1 MYYIS
6 SMNNQNKN
14 SKRMKVKNNNLS
26 YRELAENFVAT
37 KSESDYVQ
45 LYKKVKPGL
54 RSYIFKTVKDSAA
67 AEDILTNTLTKLWT
81 KIDQYDPQY
90 QITTWLYRIAF
101 NECLGWIRERN
112 RKYSLDSMQEFGLDI
127 EESTGKLTS
136 NISDLMEDY
145 EMKSEAD
152 YLAEDAELDRVY
164 ESTLMAMDKLKP
176 IYKNILVDRIINEMK
191 YEDLADKYKLPL
203 QTIKNRIRRGRLL
216 VIEMVEA

>member
-1 MYYIS
+1 
-6 SMNNQNKN
+6 
-14 SKRMKVKNNNLS
+14 MKVNNNALS

-37 KSESDYVQ
+37 KSEADYVQ

-81 KIDQYDPQY
+81 KIEQYDPQY

-112 RKYSLDSMQEFGLDI
+112 RKYSLDSMQEFGLDV
-127 EESTGKLTS
+127 EDSTGRITS
-136 NISDLMEDY
+136 NISELMEDY
-145 EMKSEAD
+145 EMKTEAD
-152 YLAEDAELDRVY
+152 YLAEDAELDQMY
-164 ESTLMAMDKLKP
+164 ESTLVAMDKLKP

>member
-1 MYYIS
+1 MNNK
-6 SMNNQNKN
+6 NNQNKTN
-14 SKRMKVKNNNLS
+14 MKVNNNIS

-37 KSESDYVQ
+37 KSEADYLK

-81 KIDQYDPQY
+81 KIEQYDPQY

-101 NECLGWIRERN
+101 NECLGYIRERN
-112 RKYSLDSMQEFGLDI
+112 RKYSLNSMQEFGLDV
-127 EESTGKLTS
+127 EESTGRITS
-136 NISDLMEDY
+136 NISELMEDY

-152 YLAEDAELDRVY
+152 YLAEDAEIDRVY
-164 ESTLMAMDKLKP
+164 ASTLSAMDKLKP

-191 YEDLADKYKLPL
+191 YEELADKYKLPL
-203 QTIKNRIRRGRLL
+203 QTIKNRIRRARLL
-216 VIEMVEA
+216 VVEMVEA

>member
-1 MYYIS
+1 
-6 SMNNQNKN
+6 
-14 SKRMKVKNNNLS
+14 MKVNNNALS

-37 KSESDYVQ
+37 KSEADYLQ

-81 KIDQYDPQY
+81 KIEQYDPQY

-112 RKYSLDSMQEFGLDI
+112 RKYSLDSMQEFGLDV
-127 EESTGKLTS
+127 EDSTGRITS
-136 NISDLMEDY
+136 NISELMEDY

-152 YLAEDAELDRVY
+152 YLAEDAEIDRMY
-164 ESTLMAMDKLKP
+164 ESTLVAMDKLKP
-176 IYKNILVDRIINEMK
+176 IYKNILVDRIVNEMK

>member
-1 MYYIS
+1 
-6 SMNNQNKN
+6 MNNKNK
-14 SKRMKVKNNNLS
+14 KDMKVNNNTS

-37 KSESDYVQ
+37 KSDADYLK

-54 RSYIFKTVKDSAA
+54 KSYIFKTIKDSAVT
-67 AEDILTNTLTKLWT
+67 EDILTNTLTKLWT

-101 NECLGWIRERN
+101 NECLGYIRERN
-112 RKYSLDSMQEFGLDI
+112 RKYSLNSMQEFGLDV
-127 EESTGKLTS
+127 EDSTGRITS
-136 NISDLMEDY
+136 NISELMEDY
-145 EMKSEAD
+145 EMKTEAD
-152 YLAEDAELDRVY
+152 FLAEDAEIDRMY
-164 ESTLMAMDKLKP
+164 ESTLLAMDKLKP

>member
-1 MYYIS
+1 
-6 SMNNQNKN
+6 
-14 SKRMKVKNNNLS
+14 MKVKNNNLS

>member
-1 MYYIS
+1 
-6 SMNNQNKN
+6 
-14 SKRMKVKNNNLS
+14 MKVKNNNLS

-37 KSESDYVQ
+37 KSEADYLQ

-112 RKYSLDSMQEFGLDI
+112 RKYSLDTMQELGLDV
-127 EESTGKLTS
+127 EDSTGRITS
-136 NISDLMEDY
+136 NISELMEDY

-152 YLAEDAELDRVY
+152 YLAEDAELDRMY
-164 ESTLMAMDKLKP
+164 ESTLLAMNKLKP
-176 IYKNILVDRIINEMK
+176 IYKNILVDRIVNEMK

>member
-1 MYYIS
+1 
-6 SMNNQNKN
+6 
-14 SKRMKVKNNNLS
+14 MKVNNNIS

-37 KSESDYVQ
+37 KSEADYLK

-81 KIDQYDPQY
+81 KIEQYDPQY

-101 NECLGWIRERN
+101 NECLGYIRERN
-112 RKYSLDSMQEFGLDI
+112 RKYSLNSMQEFGLDV
-127 EESTGKLTS
+127 EESTGRITS
-136 NISDLMEDY
+136 NISELMEDY

-164 ESTLMAMDKLKP
+164 ESTLSAMDKLKP

-203 QTIKNRIRRGRLL
+203 QTIKNRIRRARLL
-216 VIEMVEA
+216 VVEMVEA

>member
-1 MYYIS
+1 
-6 SMNNQNKN
+6 
-14 SKRMKVKNNNLS
+14 MKVNSNNLS

-37 KSESDYVQ
+37 KSEADYLQ

-81 KIDQYDPQY
+81 KIEQYDPQY

-101 NECLGWIRERN
+101 NECLGYIRERN
-112 RKYSLDSMQEFGLDI
+112 RKYSLDSMQEFGLDV
-127 EESTGKLTS
+127 EDSTGRITS
-136 NISDLMEDY
+136 NISELMEDY

-152 YLAEDAELDRVY
+152 YLAEDAELDRMY
-164 ESTLMAMDKLKP
+164 ESTLVAMDKLKP
-176 IYKNILVDRIINEMK
+176 IYKNILVDRIVNEMK

>member
-1 MYYIS
+1 
-6 SMNNQNKN
+6 
-14 SKRMKVKNNNLS
+14 MKVNNNNLS

-37 KSESDYVQ
+37 KSESDYLQ

-112 RKYSLDSMQEFGLDI
+112 RKYSLDSMQELGLDV
-127 EESTGKLTS
+127 EDSTGRITS
-136 NISDLMEDY
+136 NISELMEDY

-152 YLAEDAELDRVY
+152 YLAEDAELDRMY
-164 ESTLMAMDKLKP
+164 ESTLLAMNKLKP
-176 IYKNILVDRIINEMK
+176 IYKNILVDRIVNEMK

>member
-1 MYYIS
+1 
-6 SMNNQNKN
+6 
-14 SKRMKVKNNNLS
+14 MKVNNNSLS

-37 KSESDYVQ
+37 KSEADYLQ

-81 KIDQYDPQY
+81 KIEQYDPQY

-112 RKYSLDSMQEFGLDI
+112 RKYSLDSMQEFGLDV
-127 EESTGKLTS
+127 EDSTGRITS
-136 NISDLMEDY
+136 NISELMEDY

-152 YLAEDAELDRVY
+152 YLAEDAELDRMY
-164 ESTLMAMDKLKP
+164 ESTLIAMDKLKP
-176 IYKNILVDRIINEMK
+176 IYKNILVDRIVNEMK

>member
-1 MYYIS
+1 MNNK
-6 SMNNQNKN
+6 NNQNKKN
-14 SKRMKVKNNNLS
+14 MKVNNNLS
-26 YRELAENFVAT
+26 YRELAENFVAS
-37 KSESDYVQ
+37 KSEADYLQ

-81 KIDQYDPQY
+81 KIEQYDPQY

-101 NECLGWIRERN
+101 NECLGYIRERN
-112 RKYSLDSMQEFGLDI
+112 RKYSLDSMQEFGLDV
-127 EESTGKLTS
+127 EESTGRITS
-136 NISDLMEDY
+136 NISELMEDY

-152 YLAEDAELDRVY
+152 YLAEDAEIDRMY
-164 ESTLMAMDKLKP
+164 ESTLVAMDKLKP
-176 IYKNILVDRIINEMK
+176 IYKNILVDRIVNEMK

>member
-1 MYYIS
+1 
-6 SMNNQNKN
+6 
-14 SKRMKVKNNNLS
+14 
-26 YRELAENFVAT
+26 
-37 KSESDYVQ
+37 VQ

>member
-1 MYYIS
+1 
-6 SMNNQNKN
+6 
-14 SKRMKVKNNNLS
+14 MKVNNNLS

-37 KSESDYVQ
+37 KSEADYLQ

-81 KIDQYDPQY
+81 KIEQYDPQY

-112 RKYSLDSMQEFGLDI
+112 RKYSLDSMQEFGLDV
-127 EESTGKLTS
+127 EDSTGRITS
-136 NISDLMEDY
+136 NISELMEDY
-145 EMKSEAD
+145 EMKTEAD
-152 YLAEDAELDRVY
+152 YLAEDAELDRMY
-164 ESTLMAMDKLKP
+164 ESTLVAMDKLKP
-176 IYKNILVDRIINEMK
+176 IYKNILVDRIVNEMK

>member
-1 MYYIS
+1 MNNK
-6 SMNNQNKN
+6 NNQNKT
-14 SKRMKVKNNNLS
+14 SMKVNNIS
-26 YRELAENFVAT
+26 YRELAENFVAS
-37 KSESDYVQ
+37 KSEADYLK

-54 RSYIFKTVKDSAA
+54 RSYIFKTIKDSAA

-101 NECLGWIRERN
+101 NECLGYIRERN
-112 RKYSLDSMQEFGLDI
+112 RKYSLDTMQEFGLDV
-127 EESTGKLTS
+127 EESSGRITS
-136 NISDLMEDY
+136 NISELMEDY

-152 YLAEDAELDRVY
+152 YLAEDAAIDQAY
-164 ESTLMAMDKLKP
+164 EATLIAMDKLKP
-176 IYKNILVDRIINEMK
+176 IYKNILVDRIVNEMK
-191 YEDLADKYKLPL
+191 YEDLADKYNLPL

>member
-1 MYYIS
+1 MNNK
-6 SMNNQNKN
+6 NNQNKTN
-14 SKRMKVKNNNLS
+14 MKVNNIS

-37 KSESDYVQ
+37 KSEADYLK

-81 KIDQYDPQY
+81 KIEQYDPQY

-101 NECLGWIRERN
+101 NECLGYIRERN
-112 RKYSLDSMQEFGLDI
+112 RKYSLDSMQEFGLDV
-127 EESTGKLTS
+127 EESTGRITS
-136 NISDLMEDY
+136 NISELMEDY

-164 ESTLMAMDKLKP
+164 ESTLSAMEKLKP

-203 QTIKNRIRRGRLL
+203 QTIKNRIRRGRML

>member
-1 MYYIS
+1 
-6 SMNNQNKN
+6 
-14 SKRMKVKNNNLS
+14 MKVNNIS
-26 YRELAENFVAT
+26 YRELAENFVAS
-37 KSESDYVQ
+37 KSEADYLK

-54 RSYIFKTVKDSAA
+54 RSYIFKTIKDSAA

-101 NECLGWIRERN
+101 NECLGYIRERN
-112 RKYSLDSMQEFGLDI
+112 RKYSLDTMQEFGLDV
-127 EESTGKLTS
+127 EESSGRITS
-136 NISDLMEDY
+136 NISELMEDY

-152 YLAEDAELDRVY
+152 YLAEDAAIDQAY
-164 ESTLMAMDKLKP
+164 EATLIAMDKLKP
-176 IYKNILVDRIINEMK
+176 IYKNILVDRIVNEMK
-191 YEDLADKYKLPL
+191 YEDLADKYNLPL

>member
-1 MYYIS
+1 
-6 SMNNQNKN
+6 
-14 SKRMKVKNNNLS
+14 MKVNSNNLS

-37 KSESDYVQ
+37 KSEADYLQ

-81 KIDQYDPQY
+81 KIEQYDPQY

-101 NECLGWIRERN
+101 NECLGYIRERN
-112 RKYSLDSMQEFGLDI
+112 RKYSLDSMQEFGLDV
-127 EESTGKLTS
+127 EESTGRITS
-136 NISDLMEDY
+136 NISELMEDY

-152 YLAEDAELDRVY
+152 YLAEDAELDQMY
-164 ESTLMAMDKLKP
+164 ESTLVAMDKLKP
-176 IYKNILVDRIINEMK
+176 IYKNILVDRIVNEMK
-191 YEDLADKYKLPL
+191 YEDLADKYNLPL

>member
-1 MYYIS
+1 MNNK
-6 SMNNQNKN
+6 NNQNN
-14 SKRMKVKNNNLS
+14 INMKVNNSIS

-37 KSESDYVQ
+37 KSEADYLK

-81 KIDQYDPQY
+81 KIEQYDPQY

-101 NECLGWIRERN
+101 NECLGYIRERN
-112 RKYSLDSMQEFGLDI
+112 RKYSLDSMQEFGLDV
-127 EESTGKLTS
+127 EESTGRITS
-136 NISDLMEDY
+136 NISELMEDY

-164 ESTLMAMDKLKP
+164 ESTLSAMEKLKP
-176 IYKNILVDRIINEMK
+176 IYKNILVDRIVNEMK

-203 QTIKNRIRRGRLL
+203 QTIKNRIRRGRML

>member
-1 MYYIS
+1 
-6 SMNNQNKN
+6 
-14 SKRMKVKNNNLS
+14 MKVNNNLS

-37 KSESDYVQ
+37 KSEADYLQ

-81 KIDQYDPQY
+81 KIEQYDPQY

-101 NECLGWIRERN
+101 NECLGYIRERN
-112 RKYSLDSMQEFGLDI
+112 RKYSLDSMQEFGLDV
-127 EESTGKLTS
+127 EESTGRITS
-136 NISDLMEDY
+136 NISELMEDY
-145 EMKSEAD
+145 EMKTEAD
-152 YLAEDAELDRVY
+152 YLAEDAELDRMY
-164 ESTLMAMDKLKP
+164 ESTLVAMDKLKP
-176 IYKNILVDRIINEMK
+176 IYKNILVDRIVNEMK

>member
-1 MYYIS
+1 
-6 SMNNQNKN
+6 
-14 SKRMKVKNNNLS
+14 MKVKNNNLS

-145 EMKSEAD
+145 EMKTEAD

-164 ESTLMAMDKLKP
+164 ESTLVAMDKLKP

>member
-1 MYYIS
+1 MNNK
-6 SMNNQNKN
+6 NNQNKTN
-14 SKRMKVKNNNLS
+14 MKANNIS

-37 KSESDYVQ
+37 KSEADYLK

-101 NECLGWIRERN
+101 NECLGYIRERN
-112 RKYSLDSMQEFGLDI
+112 RKYSLDSMQEFGLDV
-127 EESTGKLTS
+127 EESTGRITS
-136 NISDLMEDY
+136 NISELMEDY
-145 EMKSEAD
+145 EMKTEAD
-152 YLAEDAELDRVY
+152 YLAEDAEIDRMY
-164 ESTLMAMDKLKP
+164 ESTLIAMDKLKP
-176 IYKNILVDRIINEMK
+176 IYKNILVDRIVNEMK

>member
-1 MYYIS
+1 
-6 SMNNQNKN
+6 
-14 SKRMKVKNNNLS
+14 MKVNNNLS

-37 KSESDYVQ
+37 KSEADYLQ

-81 KIDQYDPQY
+81 KIEQYDPQY

-112 RKYSLDSMQEFGLDI
+112 RKYSLDSMQEFGLDV
-127 EESTGKLTS
+127 EESTGRITS
-136 NISDLMEDY
+136 NISELMEDY
-145 EMKSEAD
+145 EMKTEAD
-152 YLAEDAELDRVY
+152 YLAEDAELDRMY
-164 ESTLMAMDKLKP
+164 ESTLVAMDKLKP
-176 IYKNILVDRIINEMK
+176 IYKNILVDRIVNEMK

>member
-1 MYYIS
+1 MNNK
-6 SMNNQNKN
+6 NNQNKTN
-14 SKRMKVKNNNLS
+14 MKVNNIS

-37 KSESDYVQ
+37 KSESDYLK

-101 NECLGWIRERN
+101 NECLGYIRERN
-112 RKYSLDSMQEFGLDI
+112 RKYSLDSMQEFGLDV
-127 EESTGKLTS
+127 EESTGRITS
-136 NISDLMEDY
+136 NISELMEDY

-164 ESTLMAMDKLKP
+164 ESTLSAMDKLKP
-176 IYKNILVDRIINEMK
+176 IYKNILVDRIVNEMK